1 MMTRRTAGL
10 SSIALVL
17 SATVAIGCTRTL
29 GAPTG
34 DDEYDAE
41 SNQEA
46 MQDEEDREA
55 WESINR

>member
-1 MMTRRTAGL
+1 MTLTTARL
-10 SSIALVL
+10 LSIALTL
-17 SATVAIGCTRTL
+17 SATLAFGCTRTL

-34 DDEYDAE
+34 DAEYDVE
-41 SNQEA
+41 SSEEA

>member
-1 MMTRRTAGL
+1 MRRTTARL
-10 SSIALVL
+10 LPIALAL
-17 SATVAIGCTRTL
+17 SATLALGCTRTL

-34 DDEYDAE
+34 DAEYDAE
-41 SNQEA
+41 SNEEA

>member
-1 MMTRRTAGL
+1 MTRTTARL
-10 SSIALVL
+10 LPIALAL
-17 SATVAIGCTRTL
+17 SATLAFGCTQTL

-34 DDEYDAE
+34 DVEYDAE

-46 MQDEEDREA
+46 VQDEEDREA

>member
-1 MMTRRTAGL
+1 MIRTTARL
-10 SSIALVL
+10 LSIALTL
-17 SATVAIGCTRTL
+17 SAAVALGCTRTL

-41 SNQEA
+41 SNEEA

-55 WESINR
+55 WKSINR

>member
-1 MMTRRTAGL
+1 MTRTTARL
-10 SSIALVL
+10 LSIALAL
-17 SATVAIGCTRTL
+17 STTLAFGCTRTL

-34 DDEYDAE
+34 DVEYEAE

-46 MQDEEDREA
+46 MQDEEDQEA

>member
-1 MMTRRTAGL
+1 MTHSTPRL
-10 SSIALVL
+10 LSIALAL
-17 SATVAIGCTRTL
+17 STTVAFGCTRTL

-34 DDEYDAE
+34 DAEYEVE
-41 SNQEA
+41 SNEEA

>member
-1 MMTRRTAGL
+1 MTRTTARL
-10 SSIALVL
+10 LPIALAL
-17 SATVAIGCTRTL
+17 SATVAFGCTRTL

-34 DDEYDAE
+34 DAEYDAE
-41 SNQEA
+41 SNEAA

>member
-1 MMTRRTAGL
+1 MTPTTARL
-10 SSIALVL
+10 LPIALTL
-17 SATVAIGCTRTL
+17 SATLAFGCTRTL

-34 DDEYDAE
+34 DAEYDVE
-41 SNQEA
+41 SNEEA